1 MKTNFLNKLK
11 QGLFLL
17 IAVLGTFV
25 GFSQS
30 TQNPTIGG
38 SKTPDTGGLRYIG
51 GGKSS
56 DGGISQFTSITDL
69 TANAQCSFPYL
80 VDIEGGGKGTS
91 AGGGQLDKPDDMDDD
106 TVGNTIGRTYP
117 KFDIGGRGGRGTDEG
132 TGQIASLDDL
142 DTGGGK
148 SSDGGLNP
156 GFPIIDI
163 GGRSQEPTFEA
174 ILSDIGG
181 RDSGGGYLP
190 FGDIGG
196 RGDVGTGLI
205 FDTGGKTPGGIG
217 FYEDGSQSKLSK
229 IERYGCVLRP
239 QSTTE

>member
-30 TQNPTIGG
+30 TQNPNIGG
-38 SKTPDTGGLRYIG
+38 SKTPGDIGGLLDIG

-56 DGGISQFTSITDL
+56 DGGLGQMRQFGDL
-69 TANAQCSFPYL
+69 TTNTQCNFAYFN
-80 VDIEGGGKGTS
+80 DIGGKGTS
-91 AGGGQLDKPDDMDDD
+91 SDTGQVINPNGLR
-106 TVGNTIGRTYP
+106 NA
-117 KFDIGGRGGRGTDEG
+117 DIGFGIMGSPLEVNEIGGKGTDTG
-132 TGQIASLDDL
+132 TGLL
-142 DTGGGK
+142 T
-148 SSDGGLNP
+148 
-156 GFPIIDI
+156 I
-163 GGRSQEPTFEA
+163 GGRSQEPTFGFA
-174 ILSDIGG
+174 LSDIGG

-217 FYEDGSQSKLSK
+217 FYGDGNQSKLSK
-229 IERYGCVLRP
+229 IETYGCVLTP
-239 QSTTE
+239 LYINE

>member
-38 SKTPDTGGLRYIG
+38 SKTPGTGGLLDIG

-56 DGGISQFTSITDL
+56 DGGLGQLRQFAGL
-69 TANAQCSFPYL
+69 TTKTQCNFVFL
-80 VDIEGGGKGTS
+80 GDIGGGGKGTS
-91 AGGGQLDKPDDMDDD
+91 SDTGQVINPHD
-106 TVGNTIGRTYP
+106 VRTA
-117 KFDIGGRGGRGTDEG
+117 DIGFSIVGKPLEVNEIGGRGTDTG
-132 TGQIASLDDL
+132 TGLL
-142 DTGGGK
+142 T
-148 SSDGGLNP
+148 
-156 GFPIIDI
+156 I
-163 GGRSQEPTFEA
+163 GGRSQEPMFGFA
-174 ILSDIGG
+174 LSDIGG

-217 FYEDGSQSKLSK
+217 FYEDGNQSKLSK
-229 IERYGCVLRP
+229 IETYGCVLTP
-239 QSTTE
+239 LYINE